1 MGAGR
6 RLAAVALPLSF
17 SGGAVATPAI
27 GRDLHGGTVAMNWIT
42 NAFML
47 AFGSFLMAA
56 GALADQFGR
65 KRLFA
70 IGVGGF
76 TLMSGALAFA
86 PSMLAVDLLR
96 AAQGRG
102 GRGARGRHGRARA
115 GVRRRGAHA
124 RIQPARHDLRHR
136 SRVRAGARRRADR
149 AIRLAR
155 DLRDG
160 RGGRRA
166 VARIRA
172 AAHAR
177 VARPACDE
185 TDWPGTAAFT
195 TALTLFTFGVIEA
208 PARGWSR
215 W

>member
-1 MGAGR
+1 MDHPFSGASDLSAR
-6 RLAAVALPLSF
+6 RRAWVLAAVCMAAVALPLSF

-76 TLMSGALAFA
+76 TLMSVALAFA

-96 AAQGRG
+96 AA
-102 GRGARGRHGRARA
+102 
-115 GVRRRGAHA
+115 
-124 RIQPARHDLRHR
+124 
-136 SRVRAGARRRADR
+136 
-149 AIRLAR
+149 
-155 DLRDG
+155 
-160 RGGRRA
+160 
-166 VARIRA
+166 
-172 AAHAR
+172 
-177 VARPACDE
+177 
-185 TDWPGTAAFT
+185 
-195 TALTLFTFGVIEA
+195 
-208 PARGWSR
+208 
-215 W
+215 